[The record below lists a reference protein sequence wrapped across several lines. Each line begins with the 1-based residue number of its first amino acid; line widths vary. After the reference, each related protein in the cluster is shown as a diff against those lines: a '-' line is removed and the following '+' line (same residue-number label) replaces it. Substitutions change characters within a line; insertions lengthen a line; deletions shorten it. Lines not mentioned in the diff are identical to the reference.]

1 MTLSPRLR
9 KLVLTVHLTTS
20 LGWIGAVAAYL
31 ALDVTATA
39 GQDVQLVRAA
49 YLAMDLTV
57 RLVIVPLALASL
69 LTGIV
74 QSLGTQWGLF
84 RHYWVLVSLVLTIFA
99 TVVLLIETQTVSYL
113 ARAAAS
119 SADPREQPGTL
130 FHSINGTVV
139 LLVITVLNV
148 YKPRGLT
155 RYGWRKQQEQ
165 HGKQRGQHT
174 ALVP

>member
-9 KLVLTVHLTTS
+9 KFVLTVHLTTS
-20 LGWIGAVAAYL
+20 LGWIGAVAAYI
-31 ALDVTATA
+31 ALDVAATT

-57 RLVIVPLALASL
+57 RFVIVPLALASL

-84 RHYWVLVSLVLTIFA
+84 RHYWVLVSLALTIFA
-99 TVVLLIETQTVSYL
+99 TVVLLIETQTVSHL
-113 ARAAAS
+113 ARVAAS
-119 SADPREQPGTL
+119 PADPREQVGTL
-130 FHSINGTVV
+130 FHSINGTIV
-139 LLVITVLNV
+139 LLTITVLNV

-155 RYGWRKQQEQ
+155 RYGWRKQHEQ
-165 HGKQRGQHT
+165 RRQQRGQHT